1 MPKRTYTRHN
11 GPCQGCGHPKHE
23 ARGLCRR
30 CYDFARTTALRQ
42 GQTLDDYLATA
53 ATLASP
59 GRFGS
64 DRPARHNS
72 SGVRGVRWD
81 KGKWRAQIRFG
92 GRAVHLGRFDS
103 LEQAVAAYRQAQQC
117 IKAGLHP
124 MTLLRRAIR

>member
-1 MPKRTYTRHN
+1 
-11 GPCQGCGHPKHE
+11 
-23 ARGLCRR
+23 
-30 CYDFARTTALRQ
+30 
-42 GQTLDDYLATA
+42 
-53 ATLASP
+53 
-59 GRFGS
+59 
-64 DRPARHNS
+64 
-72 SGVRGVRWD
+72 VRGVRWD